1 MMMTPK
7 YILPWIHEPMKQD
20 LYIQLFIQQLY
31 LMYKIVLL
39 KVQLMNCLL
48 LVPGQQEVEKLRGRV

>member
-1 MMMTPK
+1 
-7 YILPWIHEPMKQD
+7 MKQD
-20 LYIQLFIQQLY
+20 LHIQLFIQQLY